1 MKPLI
6 PLAFALLGAA
16 SVQASE
22 TITVTMQQATEK
34 GPGAAVGTVTISES
48 AHGLVFTPNLKGL
61 EPGIHGFHVHAKAS
75 CDAVEADGKRTP
87 AGAAGGHWDPNEA
100 GRHGFPWEDDA
111 HLGDLPALYVG
122 ADGSASQP
130 VLAPRLEH
138 LEALRDH
145 ALMIHAGSDNHADHP
160 QPLGG
165 GGARVACGV
174 IKAPAS

>member
-75 CDAVEADGKRTP
+75 CDAVEADGKLTP

-100 GRHGFPWEDDA
+100 GRHGFPGKMT
-111 HLGDLPALYVG
+111 LT
-122 ADGSASQP
+122 SATCLLSTSGRMA
-130 VLAPRLEH
+130 V
-138 LEALRDH
+138 
-145 ALMIHAGSDNHADHP
+145 
-160 QPLGG
+160 
-165 GGARVACGV
+165 
-174 IKAPAS
+174 PASRCWHHGSSIWRHCAIMH